1 MQHTSFDLMSLG
13 FDSWFSSQV
22 DVNIRTEFIPARIA
36 AEHRGEYDVWSTRGE
51 ERAKLSAPLFRK
63 LSKGRGE
70 SLPGTGDWVALNP
83 DLDVDG
89 LAIVEQIFERRTVF
103 TRGAAGKETRVQVVA
118 ANVDRVCMVSG
129 LDDNYNVRRV
139 ERYLARIWASGAQP
153 VLILNKTDLCDDVDA
168 VIRDLEVHCENVPI
182 LAISALNDDG
192 VDGVRKL
199 IEPGKTAVLVGSSGT
214 GKSTLINALFG
225 EIRMETGDVRE
236 KDSKG
241 RHTTTRRQM
250 LLLPKGGMLIDTPGM
265 RELQLFDDEGI
276 DNVFAD
282 IEALAAQCRFGDC
295 RHAAE
300 PGCAVQAALESGD
313 LDPERFFNYAKMGR
327 EVADFEERQD
337 IYKRRKSEKTFGKMV
352 KNAKKHKKKNID

>member
-1 MQHTSFDLMSLG
+1 MQHTSFDLMALG
-13 FDSWFSSQV
+13 FDSWFSNQV
-22 DVNIRTEFIPARIA
+22 DINIRSEFIPARIA

-51 ERAKLSAPLFRK
+51 ERAKLSAQLFRK
-63 LSKGRGE
+63 LNKGRGG

-89 LAIVEQIFERRTVF
+89 LALVEQIFERRTVF

-118 ANVDRVCMVSG
+118 ANVDKVCMVSG

-153 VLILNKTDLCDDVDA
+153 VLILNKTDLCDDVEA
-168 VIRDLEVHCENVPI
+168 VIQELEVHCENVPI
-182 LAISALNDDG
+182 IAISALNDMGIDA
-192 VDGVRKL
+192 VRQL
-199 IEPGKTAVLVGSSGT
+199 IGPGQTVVLVGSSGT

-225 EIRMETGDVRE
+225 EMKMETGDVRE

-250 LLLPKGGMLIDTPGM
+250 LLLPEGGMLIDTPGM

-276 DNVFAD
+276 DNVFGD

-295 RHAAE
+295 RHEAE

-313 LDPERFFNYAKMGR
+313 LDPKRFFNYYKMGR

-337 IYKRRKSEKTFGKMV
+337 VYKRRKSEKSFGKMV
-352 KNAKKHKKKNID
+352 KNAKKHKKTEF